1 MSKIAP
7 CKDCESRHAECHA
20 TCQLYKDWKGEHEKE
35 KEKSYARQKL
45 NMDYVDYVLEQRARR
60 VRPKSALR
68 TQKIVAQI

>member
-1 MSKIAP
+1 MSRIAP
-7 CKDCESRHAECHA
+7 CKDCESRYAECHA

>member
-1 MSKIAP
+1 MSRIVP
-7 CKDCESRHAECHA
+7 CKDCEGRHAECHA

>member
-1 MSKIAP
+1 MSRIVP

>member
-1 MSKIAP
+1 MSRIAP

-20 TCQLYKDWKGEHEKE
+20 TCQLYKDWKGEYETEK
-35 KEKSYARQKL
+35 KKSYARQKL